1 MRLEAGSRL
10 GPYEIIGPLGAGGMG
25 EVYRATD
32 TRLDRAVAIKVL
44 ASELSDDPTL
54 RQRFEREARAVSSL
68 NHPHICTLHDVGH
81 HDGIDYLVMELL
93 EGESLAER
101 LTRGALPL
109 DQVLRLGSEIGDALD
124 KAHRRGIVHRD
135 LKPGNIMLTPAGA
148 KLLDF
153 GVAKAAPVSGLDAS
167 LTAAATRTT
176 PVTQQGT
183 IVGTFQYMSP
193 EQVEGK
199 DVDARSDIFSF
210 GSVLYETVTGRRAF
224 QGASKLSVA
233 SAVLEKD
240 PDPIR
245 ASKPSTPP
253 ALDRAIRVCLEKDPE
268 DRWQTARD
276 LTRELKWIAS
286 EGSQEDEPVSVVSSR
301 RVRERVAWLA
311 ALALTAVVAALGW
324 RRATN
329 ITPPRMPMRLSVE
342 TTPGSIFDRFKG
354 AQLALSPDGTRIVA
368 AEYEPTGNWHLAVRR
383 FDHGEFVPVAGTDNA
398 WWPFFSPDGEWI
410 AFFAGGKLKKIS
422 IQGGAPVTLC
432 DVHGALS
439 GASWGDDGTIVAA
452 FNEGS
457 TGLVRVPS
465 GGGVPTTLT
474 QLSKENAEIRHAWP
488 QVLPGSHEVLFTTY
502 HSDPDLEG
510 DITDGDVG
518 VVVQK
523 TGERKPVHH
532 GGFLSRY
539 LPSGHLVYLRQN
551 TLWAVPFDLSRLA
564 VTGIPQPV
572 LEEINGVDFDVSSTG
587 TLAYVSSR
595 MELSDPYAIWW
606 MDGAGRTTP
615 LHATPGLYENL
626 RFSPDGKRLAFEIAT
641 SGSRSDI
648 WVKDL
653 ERDTTS
659 RLTRP
664 PGRNNTPLWA
674 PDGESIVF
682 DSNSQPASGLY
693 WVRADGAGEAQ
704 RLTDGKGVFQIAG
717 SVSPDGKTL
726 AFNQEDADS
735 GRYRIWTAPI
745 EGDSHHPRLGKA
757 EPFSRNTASE
767 EFPAFSPDGHWLAYS
782 SNESGT
788 EELYV
793 RPFPG
798 PGGKS
803 QISTGGGLNPIWSR
817 TEHKLFFLTPDW
829 RIMVADYSNDGSLF
843 VSAKPQVWSQ
853 KRLAFLGGCYPYD
866 LAPDGK
872 RFAVVLNPD
881 ATGEPGRKPTDS
893 ITILLNFFDVLNG
906 RVKVGKN

>member
-1 MRLEAGSRL
+1 
-10 GPYEIIGPLGAGGMG
+10 MG

-54 RQRFEREARAVSSL
+54 RQRFEREARAISSL
-68 NHPHICTLHDVGH
+68 NHPHICMLHDVGH
-81 HDGIDYLVMELL
+81 QDGIDYLVMELL
-93 EGESLAER
+93 EGETLAGR

-109 DQVLRLGSEIGDALD
+109 DQVLRLGMEIGDALD
-124 KAHRRGIVHRD
+124 KAHRCGIVHRD

-153 GVAKAAPVSGLDAS
+153 GVAKASPASVSDAS

-183 IVGTFQYMSP
+183 IVGTVQYMSP

-210 GSVLYETVTGRRAF
+210 GAVLYEMVTGCRAF
-224 QGASKLSVA
+224 QGASNLSMA

-245 ASKPSTPP
+245 ALKPSTPP
-253 ALDRAIRVCLEKDPE
+253 ALDRAIRVCLAKDPE

-276 LTRELKWIAS
+276 LTRELKWIAGA
-286 EGSQEDEPVSVVSSR
+286 GSQAEGPASLVSR
-301 RVRERVAWLA
+301 RKVRERVAWLA
-311 ALALTAVVAALGW
+311 ALVLISVVAALGW
-324 RRATN
+324 RRAAN
-329 ITPPRMPMRLSVE
+329 IAPPRMPMQLSVE

-354 AQLALSPDGTRIVA
+354 AQLALSPDGIRIVA
-368 AEYEPTGNWHLAVRR
+368 AEYEPAGNWHLAVRR
-383 FDHGEFVPVAGTDNA
+383 FDHGQFVPIAGTDNA
-398 WWPFFSPDGEWI
+398 RWPFFSPDGEWI
-410 AFFAGGKLKKIS
+410 AFFADGKLKKIP
-422 IQGGAPVTLC
+422 ILGGAPVTLC
-432 DVHGALS
+432 DVHGS
-439 GASWGDDGTIVAA
+439 PFGASWGDDGTIVAA

-457 TGLVRVPS
+457 TGLVRIPS
-465 GGGVPTTLT
+465 GGGAPTPLT
-474 QLSKENAEIRHAWP
+474 QLGTKDVEIRHAWP
-488 QVLPGSHEVLFTTY
+488 QVLPGSHEVLFTIY
-502 HSDPDLEG
+502 HTDPSLEG

-532 GGFLSRY
+532 GGFRSRY
-539 LPSGHLVYLRQN
+539 LSSGHLVYLREN
-551 TLWAVPFDLSRLA
+551 TLWAVPFDLGRLA
-564 VTGIPQPV
+564 VTGNPQPV
-572 LEEINGVDFDVSSTG
+572 LEEVNGVDFDVSSTG

-606 MDGAGRTTP
+606 MDGAGQTTP

-626 RFSPDGKRLAFEIAT
+626 RFSPDGKRLAFELAT

-659 RLTRP
+659 RLTHP
-664 PGRNNTPLWA
+664 PGRNNTPLWT

-693 WVRADGAGEAQ
+693 WVPADGAGEAQ
-704 RLTDGKGVFQIAG
+704 RLTDGKAVFQTAG
-717 SVSPDGKTL
+717 SVSPDGKRL
-726 AFNQEDADS
+726 AFYQADADS
-735 GRYRIWTAPI
+735 GRYQIWTAPI
-745 EGDSHHPRLGKA
+745 EGDRDHPRLGKA
-757 EPFSRNTASE
+757 EQFSRNSASE
-767 EFPAFSPDGHWLAYS
+767 HDPAFSPDGRWLAYA

-793 RPFPG
+793 RHFPG
-798 PGGKS
+798 PGSKS
-803 QISTGGGLNPIWSR
+803 QVSTGGGLNPIWSR
-817 TEHKLFFLTPDW
+817 TERKLFFLTPDW
-829 RIMVADYSNDGSLF
+829 RIMVAGYSTDGGLF

-853 KRLAFLGGCYPYD
+853 KHLAFLGGCYPYD

-881 ATGEPGRKPTDS
+881 VTGEPGRKPTDS
-893 ITILLNFFDVLNG
+893 ITILLNFFDELSS
-906 RVKVGKN
+906 RVKVAKN

>member
-1 MRLEAGSRL
+1 
-10 GPYEIIGPLGAGGMG
+10 MG
-25 EVYRATD
+25 EVYRAKD
-32 TRLDRAVAIKVL
+32 TRLDRTVAIKVL
-44 ASELSDDPTL
+44 PEPLSGDPNL
-54 RQRFEREARAVSSL
+54 RQRFDREAKAISSL
-68 NHPHICTLHDVGH
+68 NHPNICVLHDVGRQ
-81 HDGIDYLVMELL
+81 DGMDYLVMELL
-93 EGESLAER
+93 EGGTLAAR

-109 DQVLRLGSEIGDALD
+109 DQVLRVGAEIGDALD
-124 KAHRRGIVHRD
+124 AAHRCGIVHRD

-153 GVAKAAPVSGLDAS
+153 GIAKGAPTSVVDGS

-176 PVTQQGT
+176 PVTLQGT
-183 IVGTFQYMSP
+183 IVGTAQYMSP

-199 DVDARSDIFSF
+199 DVDARSDIFSL
-210 GSVLYETVTGRRAF
+210 GAVLYEMVTGHRAF
-224 QGASKLSVA
+224 QGTSNLSVA

-240 PDPIR
+240 PGPVR
-245 ASKPSTPP
+245 VFTPSTPP
-253 ALDRAIRVCLEKDPE
+253 ALDRAIRVCLTKDPE

-276 LTRELKWIAS
+276 LTRELKWIAGA
-286 EGSQEDEPVSVVSSR
+286 GSQADEPAASSSSR
-301 RVRERVAWLA
+301 KMRERVAWLA
-311 ALALTAVVAALGW
+311 ALALTGAVAAIGW
-324 RRATN
+324 RRAAN
-329 ITPPRMPMRLSVE
+329 ITPPRMPMQLSVE
-342 TTPGSIFDRFKG
+342 TTPGSIIDRFKG
-354 AQLALSPDGTRIVA
+354 AQLAMAPDGSRIVV

-383 FDHGEFVPVAGTDNA
+383 FDHGQFVPIAGTDNA
-398 WWPFFSPDGEWI
+398 WWPFFSPDGEWLG
-410 AFFAGGKLKKIS
+410 FFADGRLKKIS

-432 DVHGALS
+432 DVHGNPS
-439 GASWGDDGTIVAA
+439 GASWGDDGAIVAA

-465 GGGVPTTLT
+465 GGGTPTPLT
-474 QLSKENAEIRHAWP
+474 QLSAKDVEIRHAWP
-488 QVLPGSHEVLFTTY
+488 QVLPGSREVLFTTY
-502 HSDPDLEG
+502 HTDPELEG
-510 DITDGDVG
+510 EITDGDVG

-539 LPSGHLVYLRQN
+539 LPSGHLVYLREN

-564 VTGIPQPV
+564 VRGDPQPV
-572 LEEINGVDFDVSSTG
+572 LEEINGVDFAVSSTG

-606 MDGAGRTTP
+606 LDEAGRTTP
-615 LHATPGLYENL
+615 LHATSGLYENL
-626 RFSPDGKRLAFEIAT
+626 RFSPDGKRLAFEIAA

-664 PGRNNTPLWA
+664 PGRNNSPLWT
-674 PDGESIVF
+674 PDGKSIVF

-693 WVRADGAGEAQ
+693 WVRADGSGEAQ
-704 RLTDGKGVFQIAG
+704 RLTDGKAVFQSAG
-717 SVSPDGKTL
+717 SISADGKRL
-726 AFNQEDADS
+726 AFYQEDADS
-735 GRYRIWTAPI
+735 KGYQIWTAPI
-745 EGDSHHPRLGKA
+745 EGDPDHPRLGKPEA
-757 EPFSRNTASE
+757 FSRNSASE
-767 EFPAFSPDGHWLAYS
+767 EFPAFSPDGRWLAYS

-817 TEHKLFFLTPDW
+817 TERKLFFLTPDW
-829 RIMVADYSNDGSLF
+829 RIMVAGYSTDGRQF

-872 RFAVVLNPD
+872 HFAVVLNPD

-893 ITILLNFFDVLNG
+893 ITILLNFFDQLNR
-906 RVKVGKN
+906 RVTVAQN